1 MLYNPGICWMFGL
14 NWNISVKYEPSEQ
27 NCPVNIDAEWPAL
40 SRLYRGPC
48 PSKASQGPPSSV
60 GLISV
65 IRPFMDTLIPPPSHY
80 QPSPFHFT
88 PPPLL
93 FPQSTPAPSSNSSF
107 LPLFKSFSLSISLS
121 LLLSHSRLPL
131 FQLRFYHTQHFF
143 SLFHIYVLLLKVNW

>member
-14 NWNISVKYEPSEQ
+14 NLNISVKYEPSEQ

-48 PSKASQGPPSSV
+48 LSKASQGPPSSV

-80 QPSPFHFT
+80 QPSPLSFS
-88 PPPLL
+88 PPPL
-93 FPQSTPAPSSNSSF
+93 
-107 LPLFKSFSLSISLS
+107 SFSLKVHLPPPPTLPSFPFSKASLS
-121 LLLSHSRLPL
+121 LSLSLS
-131 FQLRFYHTQHFF
+131 Y
-143 SLFHIYVLLLKVNW
+143 SLTLSCLSFNFVFTILNISSLSSTFMYYY